1 MCSDTDKGWVYRF
14 QKHLQ
19 QMREPQMLNA
29 RALSAASAQYVPPDT
44 KLVVLPPT
52 TMTLR
57 WYFTNYL
64 ESVVRRGVKQQA
76 LIGEGK

>member
-1 MCSDTDKGWVYRF
+1 
-14 QKHLQ
+14 
-19 QMREPQMLNA
+19 
-29 RALSAASAQYVPPDT
+29 
-44 KLVVLPPT
+44 LVVLPPT
-52 TMTLR
+52 TTTLR